1 MSIEVLQAHDFWATG
16 EGHQINP
23 VANCHKDPQRLWPH
37 MAAYG
42 HMLQIL
48 AHLHHIHHPHPS
60 GFGSGCSKDLLLS
73 RPYSQYLR
81 GGSVLGST
89 VNSHTAVSCPSTNA
103 SVTAFVSVPSRRD
116 EDLCSL
122 AEVEED
128 TEASCKGWP
137 CWSAAVDLPG
147 LAEEMRRGTS

>member
-1 MSIEVLQAHDFWATG
+1 MKTLLQSFLSIEVLQAHDFWATG
-16 EGHQINP
+16 EGDHINP
-23 VANCHKDPQRLWPH
+23 AANCHEDPQRLWPH
-37 MAAYG
+37 MATCCRFW
-42 HMLQIL
+42 
-48 AHLHHIHHPHPS
+48 HI
-60 GFGSGCSKDLLLS
+60 FITF
-73 RPYSQYLR
+73 SQYLR
-81 GGSVLGST
+81 GGSALGST